1 MNYSLICALHSL
13 TDPSSRSLRD
23 AGRGLGI
30 LHGQLWAT
38 TQTTGDPC
46 NKDPIGLVEWFQFKP
61 SPSKVPIIS
70 VNPGF
75 PASSRRAKRVG
86 EDPVAYLIVLQPAQV
101 EPYYVELKTLFGG
114 KTRSGARCCWS

>member
-1 MNYSLICALHSL
+1 MNYSLVCALHSL

-61 SPSKVPIIS
+61 SPSKVPMIS
-70 VNPGF
+70 VNPDF
-75 PASSRRAKRVG
+75 PALSRRAKRVG
-86 EDPVAYLIVLQPAQV
+86 EDPVAYLIVLQPA
-101 EPYYVELKTLFGG
+101 P
-114 KTRSGARCCWS
+114 SGA